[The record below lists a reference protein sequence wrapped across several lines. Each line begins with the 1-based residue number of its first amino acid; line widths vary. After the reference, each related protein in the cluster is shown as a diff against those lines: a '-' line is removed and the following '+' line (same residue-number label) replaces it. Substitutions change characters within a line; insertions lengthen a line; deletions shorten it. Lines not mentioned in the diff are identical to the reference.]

1 MTDEEYQNLKKF
13 YQTMKL
19 ENLELN
25 KIYSFKDTIILCEI
39 FEQRCSN
46 LQDIFKFN
54 PRKCNSACSFS
65 GPVHRG
71 KSKCGIALP
80 TDTEHVRVFEKTLIG
95 SFSCVNT
102 RLAFDTEVL
111 LDNQNHEKVIFD
123 LYNDSKKQTQRIS
136 TKILKMDE
144 NNQYGQSIN
153 KPLPYGCI
161 KKQEHPPSLTEFNR
175 ILDKISHD
183 ENNGHL
189 LIFDVKI

>member
-1 MTDEEYQNLKKF
+1 MTDEEYQKF

-25 KIYSFKDTIILCEI
+25 KIYSFQDTIILCEI
-39 FEQRCSN
+39 FEQRCSH

-71 KSKCGIALP
+71 KRKCGIALP

-102 RLAFDTEVL
+102 RLAYDTEVL

-144 NNQYGQSIN
+144 NSQYGQSIN

-175 ILDKISHD
+175 I
-183 ENNGHL
+183 
-189 LIFDVKI
+189 